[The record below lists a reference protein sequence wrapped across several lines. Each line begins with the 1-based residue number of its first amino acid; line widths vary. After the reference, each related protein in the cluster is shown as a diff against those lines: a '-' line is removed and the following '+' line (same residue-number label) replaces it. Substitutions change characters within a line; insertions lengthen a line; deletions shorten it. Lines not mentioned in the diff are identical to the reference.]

1 MILKQKITNKNRPY
15 EAKGVEKGITHKRRL
30 CLDEST
36 GLLPVTISKRR
47 TPKANTSVFSSTKP
61 CMKYSGAKYPNVPS
75 IGTTAWCVHLFGSHF
90 ASPKSVIC
98 LVHQQNLDI
107 MS

>member
-1 MILKQKITNKNRPY
+1 MEKIKEEERRVHGLLINQLINN
-15 EAKGVEKGITHKRRL
+15 ITHKRRL

-36 GLLPVTISKRR
+36 GFLPVTISKRR
-47 TPKANTSVFSSTKP
+47 TPNAKTSVFSSTKP

-90 ASPKSVIC
+90 ASPKSVIY
-98 LVHQQNLDI
+98 QK
-107 MS
+107 